1 MKRCPEC
8 GRDYN
13 DDSLSFCLDDG
24 SELLFGPAVSMDG
37 PATAILSEPGAVATG
52 FHRGESGSRDQTE
65 LFTGGEAEPPEVVD
79 ESSERRSLSAHRAA
93 QPQSYPSSHRAA
105 QSEID
110 PLSHRAA
117 PSEIYPSSHQVTQPR
132 AGVPLAAVLIGIAL
146 VALLGVGGYLYYG
159 SGGSNRIRSI
169 AVLPFQNSG
178 DLTDS
183 EYISDGLAESMIY
196 RLTQIP
202 ELKVTPRSSVF
213 RYKGKDVDSEQIGA
227 ELGVDAVMSGR
238 LVKRGDNI
246 TISVDLVDVR
256 EKKTL
261 WGEQFERKMSDLLA
275 TQREIAATIA
285 QKLEL
290 KLTGEAATGITKN
303 YTDSNEAYRD
313 YLQGRY
319 YWNRRSP
326 DTISKAV
333 EHLELA
339 VQKDPNFAL
348 AYAGLAD
355 AQMIKQYLSRKWSD
369 DYLVAKAEANAERA
383 VQIDPTL
390 AEPHATLGL
399 VRLYQWEWDG
409 SEAEYKRAIEL
420 NPKYATTYHWY
431 SRLLR
436 VKGRHAEALAQI
448 KKGQEAD
455 PLSVPIAENL
465 VQNLIENGDLDGAL
479 AQCKRT
485 IELDPNYWSIHF
497 RQAAVHFE
505 RGEKA
510 EGFAAASKSIELI
523 GRAPIALGFWGYA
536 LAVSGKRQDA
546 LSVVKELE
554 GKYAA
559 KEMDGVRIASV
570 YIGLGDKDKAFEWLE
585 KDFQTRRPTLMEM
598 RLELEFR
605 SVRDDPRYKDL
616 LRRMGLPE

>member
-1 MKRCPEC
+1 M
-8 GRDYN
+8 
-13 DDSLSFCLDDG
+13 SFCLDDG
-24 SELLFGPAVSMDG
+24 SELLFGPAASMDRH
-37 PATAILSEPGAVATG
+37 ATAILSEPVAVATG
-52 FHRGESGSRDQTE
+52 FPRVESTDETALFTRGE
-65 LFTGGEAEPPEVVD
+65 AKPPEVLGG
-79 ESSERRSLSAHRAA
+79 SSERRSFSTHRAA
-93 QPQSYPSSHRAA
+93 DTQSYPSSPPAAEPQSVPSYQPAA
-105 QSEID
+105 QPPAGFRLATI
-110 PLSHRAA
+110 
-117 PSEIYPSSHQVTQPR
+117 
-132 AGVPLAAVLIGIAL
+132 AGVALIIAL
-146 VALLGVGGYLYYG
+146 GIGSYLFYG
-159 SGGSNRIRSI
+159 RGNSNQIRSI

-178 DLTDS
+178 DLADS

-202 ELKVTPRSSVF
+202 DLRVSPRSSVF

-256 EKKTL
+256 ERKTL

-275 TQREIAATIA
+275 TQREIAATIT
-285 QKLEL
+285 QKLQL

-333 EHLELA
+333 EHLERA

-355 AQMIKQYLSRKWSD
+355 AQMITQYLSRKWSD
-369 DYLVAKAEANAERA
+369 DYLIAKAQANAERA
-383 VQIDPTL
+383 IQLDPTL
-390 AEPHATLGL
+390 AEPHAALGL
-399 VRLYQWEWDG
+399 VKSYQWDWDG
-409 SEAEYKRAIEL
+409 SEREYKTALEL

-436 VKGRHAEALAQI
+436 TQGRYAEALTQI

-455 PLSVPIAENL
+455 PLSMPIAEN
-465 VQNLIENGDLDGAL
+465 VIQNLVENGDLDGAL
-479 AQCKRT
+479 AQCKRN
-485 IELDPNYWSIHF
+485 IELEPNYWSVYF
-497 RQAAVHFE
+497 RMAAVHFE

-523 GRAPIALGFWGYA
+523 GRAPIAMGFWGYA
-536 LAVSGKRQDA
+536 LATVGKRDEA
-546 LSVVKELE
+546 LAVAKELE
-554 GKYAA
+554 QKYAER
-559 KEMDGVRIASV
+559 EMDGVRIASV
-570 YIGLGDKDKAFEWLE
+570 YLGLGDKDKVFEWLE
-585 KDFQTRRPTLMEM
+585 KDYQARRPTLMEM

-605 SVRDDPRYKDL
+605 SLRNDPRYKDI

>member
-8 GRDYN
+8 GREYDN
-13 DDSLSFCLDDG
+13 SMMFCLDDG
-24 SELLFGPAVSMDG
+24 AELLYGPAAPLLPQEGWPQAGEVGADG
-37 PATAILSEPGAVATG
+37 PATAILYETALPMEAATRAQV
-52 FHRGESGSRDQTE
+52 HTTE
-65 LFTGGEAEPPEVVD
+65 KTATLPPVQLPTAFKKNSIIGG
-79 ESSERRSLSAHRAA
+79 
-93 QPQSYPSSHRAA
+93 
-105 QSEID
+105 I
-110 PLSHRAA
+110 
-117 PSEIYPSSHQVTQPR
+117 I
-132 AGVPLAAVLIGIAL
+132 GIVLITA
-146 VALLGVGGYLYYG
+146 LGVGGYFYYG
-159 SGGSNRIRSI
+159 RAGSNQIRSL

-178 DLTDS
+178 DLADS

-202 ELKVTPRSSVF
+202 DLKVSPRSSVF
-213 RYKGKDVDSEQIGA
+213 RYKGKEVDSEKIGA

-256 EKKTL
+256 ERRTI
-261 WGEQFERKMSDLLA
+261 WGEQFERNMSDLLA

-290 KLTGEAATGITKN
+290 KLSGEAATGITKN

-313 YLQGRY
+313 YLQGRF

-326 DTISKAV
+326 ETMAKAV

-355 AQMIKQYLSRKWSD
+355 AQMITQYLSRKWSD
-369 DYLVAKAEANAERA
+369 DYLITKAQENAKRA
-383 VQIDPTL
+383 IQLDPAL

-399 VRLYQWEWDG
+399 IKSYQWKWDE
-409 SEAEYKRAIEL
+409 SESEYLRAIEL

-436 VKGRHAEALAQI
+436 TQARYPEALAQI

-455 PLSVPIAENL
+455 PLSVPIAENV
-465 VQNLIENGDLDGAL
+465 VQNLVEKGDLDGAL

-485 IELDPNYWSIHF
+485 LELDPNFWSIYF
-497 RQAAVHFE
+497 RMAAVHFE
-505 RGEKA
+505 KGEKA
-510 EGFAAASKSIELI
+510 EGLAAASKSIDLI

-536 LAVSGKRQDA
+536 LATAGKRDEA
-546 LSVVKELE
+546 LAVAKELE
-554 GKYAA
+554 QMYAA
-559 KEMDGVRIASV
+559 EQMDGVRIASV
-570 YIGLGDKDKAFEWLE
+570 YLGLGDKDKAFEWLE
-585 KDFQTRRPTLMEM
+585 KDFQARRPTLMEM

-616 LRRMGLPE
+616 LRRMNLPE

>member
-13 DDSLSFCLDDG
+13 DDTLSFCLDDG
-24 SELLFGPAVSMDG
+24 SELLFGPAVSTDG

-52 FHRGESGSRDQTE
+52 FPERE
-65 LFTGGEAEPPEVVD
+65 LPTRAQIHTTDRTAIFPGAEAEPQDEWG
-79 ESSERRSLSAHRAA
+79 ESSERHSLSAHRAA
-93 QPQSYPSSHRAA
+93 QPQSNPSAA
-105 QSEID
+105 
-110 PLSHRAA
+110 
-117 PSEIYPSSHQVTQPR
+117 QPR
-132 AGVPLAAVLIGIAL
+132 AGLRLATI
-146 VALLGVGGYLYYG
+146 LGVTLIAALAIG
-159 SGGSNRIRSI
+159 SYFFFGRGDSNQIRSI

-178 DLTDS
+178 DLADS

-202 ELKVTPRSSVF
+202 ELKVSPRSSVF
-213 RYKGKDVDSEQIGA
+213 RYKGKDVDAEQIGA

-256 EKKTL
+256 ERKTL
-261 WGEQFERKMSDLLA
+261 WGEQFERNMSDLLA

-290 KLTGEAATGITKN
+290 KLTGESAKGITKN

-313 YLQGRY
+313 YLQGRF

-333 EHLELA
+333 EHLQLA

-355 AQMIKQYLSRKWSD
+355 AQLITHYLSRKWSD
-369 DYLVAKAEANAERA
+369 DYLIAKAQVNAERA
-383 VQIDPTL
+383 IQLDPTL
-390 AEPHATLGL
+390 SEPHATLGL
-399 VRLYQWEWDG
+399 LKSFQWDWDG
-409 SEAEYKRAIEL
+409 SEKEYKRALEL

-436 VKGRHAEALAQI
+436 AQGRYQEALTQI
-448 KKGQEAD
+448 KKGQELD
-455 PLSVPIAENL
+455 PLSVPIAENV
-465 VQNLIENGDLDGAL
+465 VQNLVENGDLDGAL

-485 IELDPNYWSIHF
+485 LELDSNYWSIHF

-523 GRAPIALGFWGYA
+523 GRAPIAMGFWGYA
-536 LAVSGKRQDA
+536 LATVGKRDEA
-546 LSVVKELE
+546 LAVAKELE
-554 GKYAA
+554 QKYAA

-570 YIGLGDKDKAFEWLE
+570 YLGLGDKDKVFEWLE
-585 KDFQTRRPTLMEM
+585 KDFETRRPTLMEM

-616 LRRMGLPE
+616 LRRMGLPG

>member
-8 GRDYN
+8 RRDYY
-13 DDSLSFCLDDG
+13 DDSLLYCLDDG
-24 SELLFGPAVSMDG
+24 ERLLEGPASGSVSNDE
-37 PATAILSEPGAVATG
+37 PQTAILHDTST
-52 FHRGESGSRDQTE
+52 
-65 LFTGGEAEPPEVVD
+65 
-79 ESSERRSLSAHRAA
+79 
-93 QPQSYPSSHRAA
+93 
-105 QSEID
+105 QSE
-110 PLSHRAA
+110 AA
-117 PSEIYPSSHQVTQPR
+117 TQAQINTTERTEILPQLYPHSASKKNSVI
-132 AGVPLAAVLIGIAL
+132 AGVVGIVLITALGI
-146 VALLGVGGYLYYG
+146 GSYFYYG
-159 SGGSNRIRSI
+159 RETSTQIGSI

-178 DLTDS
+178 DLADS

-202 ELKVTPRSSVF
+202 DLKVSPRSSVF

-256 EKKTL
+256 ERKML

-285 QKLEL
+285 QKLQL
-290 KLTGEAATGITKN
+290 RLTGDAATGLTKN
-303 YTDSNEAYRD
+303 YTDSNDAYRD
-313 YLQGRY
+313 YLQGRF

-355 AQMIKQYLSRKWSD
+355 AQMITQYLSRKWSD
-369 DYLVAKAEANAERA
+369 DYLVAKAQANAERA
-383 VQIDPTL
+383 IQLDPTL
-390 AEPHATLGL
+390 AEPHSTLGL
-399 VRLYQWEWDG
+399 VKSFQWDWDG
-409 SEAEYKRAIEL
+409 SEKEYKRALEL

-436 VKGRHAEALAQI
+436 AKGRYQEALTQI
-448 KKGQEAD
+448 KKGQEID
-455 PLSVPIAENL
+455 PLSLPIAENV
-465 VQNLIENGDLDGAL
+465 VQNLVENGDLDGAL
-479 AQCKRT
+479 AQCKRSLE
-485 IELDPNYWSIHF
+485 IDPNYWSIYF
-497 RQAAVHFE
+497 RMAAVYFE
-505 RGEKA
+505 KGEKA
-510 EGFAAASKSIELI
+510 EGFAAASRSIDLI

-536 LAVSGKRQDA
+536 LAVAGKRDEA
-546 LSVVKELE
+546 LAVAKELE
-554 GKYAA
+554 QKYAA

-570 YIGLGDKDKAFEWLE
+570 YIGLGDKDGAFEWLE
-585 KDFQTRRPTLMEM
+585 KDFQARRPTLMEM

-605 SVRDDPRYKDL
+605 ALRDDPRYKDL
-616 LRRMGLPE
+616 LIRMNLPE

>member
-24 SELLFGPAVSMDG
+24 SELLFGPAASKDE
-37 PATAILSEPGAVATG
+37 PATVILSEPGAVATG
-52 FHRGESGSRDQTE
+52 FTRGESPTRPQIHTTEQTA
-65 LFTGGEAEPPEVVD
+65 LFSGREAEPPGID
-79 ESSERRSLSAHRAA
+79 GSSERQSLSAHRAA
-93 QPQSYPSSHRAA
+93 QPQSDASYHPEAK
-105 QSEID
+105 
-110 PLSHRAA
+110 PW
-117 PSEIYPSSHQVTQPR
+117 
-132 AGVPLAAVLIGIAL
+132 AGLRLASIVGVAAL
-146 VALLGVGGYLYYG
+146 VAALGIGGYFYFG
-159 SGGSNRIRSI
+159 RPSSQIRSI

-178 DLTDS
+178 DLADS

-202 ELKVTPRSSVF
+202 ELKVSPRSSVF
-213 RYKGKDVDSEQIGA
+213 RYKGKDVDAEQIGA

-238 LVKRGDNI
+238 IVKRGDNL

-256 EKKTL
+256 ERKTL

-285 QKLEL
+285 QKLQL
-290 KLTGEAATGITKN
+290 KLTGDAATGIKKN

-313 YLQGRY
+313 YLQGRF

-326 DTISKAV
+326 ETISKAV
-333 EHLELA
+333 ENLELA
-339 VQKDPNFAL
+339 VRKDPNFAL

-355 AQMIKQYLSRKWSD
+355 AQLITHYLSRKWSD
-369 DYLVAKAEANAERA
+369 DYLLAKAQVNAERSI
-383 VQIDPTL
+383 QLDPTL
-390 AEPHATLGL
+390 SEPHATLGL
-399 VRLYQWEWDG
+399 LKTFQWDWDG
-409 SEAEYKRAIEL
+409 SEKEYKRALEL

-436 VKGRHAEALAQI
+436 ARGRYQEALAQI
-448 KKGQEAD
+448 KKGQELD
-455 PLSVPIAENL
+455 PLSVPIAENV
-465 VQNLIENGDLDGAL
+465 VQNLVENGDLDGAL

-485 IELDPNYWSIHF
+485 LELDPNYWSIHF

-510 EGFAAASKSIELI
+510 EGFAAASKSMDLI
-523 GRAPIALGFWGYA
+523 GRAPIAMGFWGYA
-536 LAVSGKRQDA
+536 LATVGKRDEA
-546 LSVVKELE
+546 LAVAKELE
-554 GKYAA
+554 QKYEA

-570 YIGLGDKDKAFEWLE
+570 YLGLGDKDKVFEWLE

-605 SVRDDPRYKDL
+605 SLRDDPRYKDL
-616 LRRMGLPE
+616 LRRMGLPG